1 MSESLF
7 LSVKQVWEE
16 INRDSTA
23 SNFSE
28 EILLHNKLLNFF
40 HVGDYYYYIFNVASI
55 QIEFVQ
61 DQMMT
66 ILGYAKE
73 DFTPENIVAN
83 IHPDDLIHFVN
94 FENTTK
100 DFFSNLPID
109 KIQKYKVRY
118 DYRIKK
124 ANGEYMRILQQV
136 VTIQHTDEGGILRT
150 LGMHTD
156 ITHLKQE
163 NKSSLCFIGLDNEPS
178 FYDVKPNVIALVPSK
193 FLTNRETEIVN
204 CIANGCKSKEI
215 SELLFIEISTVE
227 THRKNILK
235 KTNCKTTN
243 ELIQKAIKMGWI

>member
-1 MSESLF
+1 
-7 LSVKQVWEE
+7 
-16 INRDSTA
+16 
-23 SNFSE
+23 
-28 EILLHNKLLNFF
+28 
-40 HVGDYYYYIFNVASI
+40 
-55 QIEFVQ
+55 
-61 DQMMT
+61 
-66 ILGYAKE
+66 
-73 DFTPENIVAN
+73 
-83 IHPDDLIHFVN
+83 
-94 FENTTK
+94 
-100 DFFSNLPID
+100 
-109 KIQKYKVRY
+109 
-118 DYRIKK
+118 
-124 ANGEYMRILQQV
+124 MRILQQV

>member
-94 FENTTK
+94 FENT
-100 DFFSNLPID
+100 NI
-109 KIQKYKVRY
+109 
-118 DYRIKK
+118 IKLIT
-124 ANGEYMRILQQV
+124 GQIRIL
-136 VTIQHTDEGGILRT
+136 I
-150 LGMHTD
+150 
-156 ITHLKQE
+156 
-163 NKSSLCFIGLDNEPS
+163 
-178 FYDVKPNVIALVPSK
+178 
-193 FLTNRETEIVN
+193 
-204 CIANGCKSKEI
+204 
-215 SELLFIEISTVE
+215 
-227 THRKNILK
+227 NIRLK
-235 KTNCKTTN
+235 KTKKLFTIK
-243 ELIQKAIKMGWI
+243 LI